1 MAERS
6 TESGTSGPFR
16 YFEEVLA
23 GAALVVLVGTV
34 CWGVVTRYVTAT
46 PAAWTG
52 DISSVAFAWLIFMG
66 SAAAFKYGMHMSID
80 LLWML
85 LPATGRRVLGA
96 LVDLLVIAFLAY
108 ATWLGVQFCLA
119 SMDDPLPILRWPRAV
134 LYAAVMVGF
143 ACMGLRYAALAW
155 RRARGDFAPAD
166 RLPEMADGD
175 PEWN

>member
-1 MAERS
+1 MAEQRAAGSGRS
-6 TESGTSGPFR
+6 AFG
-16 YFEEVLA
+16 YFEETVA

-80 LLWML
+80 LLWTR
-85 LPATGRRVLGA
+85 LPAAGQRVLGA
-96 LVDLLVIAFLAY
+96 VVDLVVLAFLAY
-108 ATWLGVQFCLA
+108 ATWLGVQFCLS
-119 SMDDPLPILRWPRAV
+119 SMDDPLPILRWPRAI

-143 ACMGLRYAALAW
+143 ACMGLRYAGLAW
-155 RRARGDFAPAD
+155 RRVRGDVAPTG
-166 RLPEMADGD
+166 RLPETAEKD
-175 PEWN
+175 PQWN